1 MTTRKLSLILSIATL
16 LVTACNNKSNN
27 KQSVDYVN
35 PMVGTD
41 FHGHTFPGALLP
53 FGSVQLSPDTRLDG
67 WDGCSG
73 YHYSDSV
80 VYGFTHTHL
89 SGTGC
94 SDYGDVLLMPF
105 EGEGSVKNTEYSA
118 TFSHNNETTQAGYY
132 SLVMDNG
139 IKAELTAGK
148 YVGVHRYTFP
158 NDGEKGFVLDLQHR
172 DKTLSSELKYDGKSL
187 SGYRVS
193 NAWNTEQYIAF
204 SLETSIPIETV
215 KFYTNDSLT
224 TEGEKITGDNCKA
237 LVYFPDSVKQ
247 VVVKVAISAVGED
260 GAVNNQKEIEG
271 FDFDKVKNDAY
282 NCWNK
287 ELSKIEVETDDEELK
302 KNFYTA
308 MYHSFT
314 APYLFTDIDGR
325 YLGQDKEIHTADSGR
340 HIYTVFSLWDTYRTL
355 HPLMNIID
363 RKRTEDFLYSFM
375 TFYEQGGMLP
385 VWELSAYETW
395 CMIGY
400 HSVPVIWDAYQ
411 KGICNYDKQKML
423 QAMVHSAKLPKLGRP
438 EYGKYGYVPGDMEH
452 ESVSKTLEYA
462 YDDWC
467 IAMFAKEIGDTA
479 IYNEFMTRCQS
490 WKNIL
495 DKDGFMRAKING
507 GFLEPFDPTEVN
519 NHFTEGNSWQ
529 YSTYVPHDFETFV
542 AMRGGNDVMEC
553 FLDSLFNTSSD
564 MGGRK
569 QVDITG
575 MVGQY
580 AHGNEPS
587 HHAAYLYAYLGKPW
601 KTQELTR
608 KIMQTLYTSKPDGLC
623 GNEDCGQMSA
633 WYVMSAL
640 GFYPVCPGDNQYV
653 FGSPMFDKA
662 TIHLENGKDI
672 AIVAKNQSDNNK
684 YIKSIR
690 LNGKDYTKSYITFD
704 DIKDGA
710 TIEFTMSSKPNMEF
724 GTAKEDMPK
733 SKIDSKVTTVPY
745 FSTSSKVFRDSIL
758 LEINSHQSEAANTIY
773 YTTDGSKPTNKS
785 LLYEQPLFLTADA
798 TIKAVAYNP
807 ETGYSKVAECNLV
820 KYSQDKKITYHTKYQ
835 PQYSDRGDESLIDNF
850 RGNSNYRLGGW
861 QGFWGDDCYVTI
873 DLLETKPVTKVSA
886 GFLQECR
893 PWIFYPR
900 KMVVEVSNDG
910 ENFVLFGEYENKH
923 PYVEEDV
930 TTANFVVN
938 GHAQARYV
946 RVRAVNYGKL
956 PDWHV
961 SAGEPAWLFI
971 DEIVVQ

>member
-139 IKAELTAGK
+139 IKAELTAGI

-224 TEGEKITGDNCKA
+224 TEGEKIEGDNCKA

-363 RKRTEDFLYSFM
+363 R
-375 TFYEQGGMLP
+375 
-385 VWELSAYETW
+385 V
-395 CMIGY
+395 
-400 HSVPVIWDAYQ
+400 
-411 KGICNYDKQKML
+411 
-423 QAMVHSAKLPKLGRP
+423 
-438 EYGKYGYVPGDMEH
+438 GK
-452 ESVSKTLEYA
+452 
-462 YDDWC
+462 
-467 IAMFAKEIGDTA
+467 
-479 IYNEFMTRCQS
+479 
-490 WKNIL
+490 IL
-495 DKDGFMRAKING
+495 F
-507 GFLEPFDPTEVN
+507 
-519 NHFTEGNSWQ
+519 
-529 YSTYVPHDFETFV
+529 
-542 AMRGGNDVMEC
+542 
-553 FLDSLFNTSSD
+553 
-564 MGGRK
+564 
-569 QVDITG
+569 
-575 MVGQY
+575 
-580 AHGNEPS
+580 
-587 HHAAYLYAYLGKPW
+587 
-601 KTQELTR
+601 
-608 KIMQTLYTSKPDGLC
+608 
-623 GNEDCGQMSA
+623 
-633 WYVMSAL
+633 
-640 GFYPVCPGDNQYV
+640 
-653 FGSPMFDKA
+653 
-662 TIHLENGKDI
+662 
-672 AIVAKNQSDNNK
+672 
-684 YIKSIR
+684 
-690 LNGKDYTKSYITFD
+690 
-704 DIKDGA
+704 
-710 TIEFTMSSKPNMEF
+710 
-724 GTAKEDMPK
+724 
-733 SKIDSKVTTVPY
+733 
-745 FSTSSKVFRDSIL
+745 
-758 LEINSHQSEAANTIY
+758 
-773 YTTDGSKPTNKS
+773 
-785 LLYEQPLFLTADA
+785 
-798 TIKAVAYNP
+798 
-807 ETGYSKVAECNLV
+807 
-820 KYSQDKKITYHTKYQ
+820 
-835 PQYSDRGDESLIDNF
+835 
-850 RGNSNYRLGGW
+850 
-861 QGFWGDDCYVTI
+861 
-873 DLLETKPVTKVSA
+873 
-886 GFLQECR
+886 
-893 PWIFYPR
+893 
-900 KMVVEVSNDG
+900 
-910 ENFVLFGEYENKH
+910 
-923 PYVEEDV
+923 
-930 TTANFVVN
+930 
-938 GHAQARYV
+938 
-946 RVRAVNYGKL
+946 
-956 PDWHV
+956 
-961 SAGEPAWLFI
+961 
-971 DEIVVQ
+971 

>member
-1 MTTRKLSLILSIATL
+1 MILSLTLL
-16 LVTACNNKSNN
+16 LVTACNNKSSN

-53 FGSVQLSPDTRLDG
+53 FGAVQLSPDTRLDG

-80 VYGFTHTHL
+80 IYGFSHTHL

-94 SDYGDVLLMPF
+94 SDYGDVLIMPF
-105 EGEGSVKNTEYSA
+105 EGKGSVKNTEYSA
-118 TFSHNNETTQAGYY
+118 SFSHNNETAIPGYY
-132 SLVMDNG
+132 SVLLNNG
-139 IKAELTAGK
+139 IKAELTTGK
-148 YVGVHRYTFP
+148 HVGVHRYTFP
-158 NDGEKGFVLDLQHR
+158 NDGKKGFVIDLQHR

-193 NAWNTEQYIAF
+193 AAWNNEQYIAF
-204 SLETSIPIETV
+204 SLETSTPIETV
-215 KFYTNDSLT
+215 EFYVNDSLT
-224 TEGEKITGDNCKA
+224 TGVEKITGDNCKA
-237 LVYFPDSVKQ
+237 ILYFPDSAKQ

-271 FDFDKVKNDAY
+271 FDFDKVRTDAY
-282 NCWNK
+282 NCWNN
-287 ELSKIEVETDDEELK
+287 ELSKIEVETDDEDLK

-314 APYLFTDIDGR
+314 APYLFTDLDGR
-325 YLGQDKEIHTADSGR
+325 YLGQDKEIHTADSGQ

-355 HPLMNIID
+355 HPLLNIID
-363 RKRTEDFLYSFM
+363 QKRTEDFLYSFM
-375 TFYEQGGMLP
+375 TFYEQGGVLP

-411 KGICNYDKQKML
+411 KGICNYDKDTML
-423 QAMVHSAKLPKLGRP
+423 QAMIHSATLPKLGRT
-438 EYGKYGYVPGDMEH
+438 EYAQYGYVPGDMEH

-467 IAMFAKEIGDTA
+467 IAMFAKEIGN
-479 IYNEFMTRCQS
+479 IEVYYQYMKCCQA
-490 WKNIL
+490 WKNIF
-495 DKDGFMRAKING
+495 DKDGFMHAKANG
-507 GFLEPFDPTEVN
+507 GFIEPFDPTEVN
-519 NHFTEGNSWQ
+519 NHFTEANSWQ
-529 YSTYVPHDFETFV
+529 YSTYVPHDFETFIE
-542 AMRGGNDVMEC
+542 MRGGNDVMER

-575 MVGQY
+575 MIGQY

-587 HHAAYLYAYLGKPW
+587 HHAAYLYSYIGKPW
-601 KTQELTR
+601 KTQEMTR
-608 KIMQTLYTSKPDGLC
+608 KIMQTLYTPTPDGLC

-672 AIVAKNQSDNNK
+672 VIVAKNQSDNNK
-684 YIKSIR
+684 YINAIR
-690 LNGKDYTKSYITFD
+690 LNGKDYTKSYITFN

-710 TIEFTMSSKPNMEF
+710 TIEFDMAAKPNKDF
-724 GTAKEDMPK
+724 GTDKENMPK
-733 SKIDSKVTTVPY
+733 SRIDPKVTTVPY

-758 LEINSHQSEAANTIY
+758 LEIKCHESEAANAIY
-773 YTTDGSKPTNKS
+773 YTTDGGEPTGKS
-785 LLYEQPLFLTADA
+785 ARYEQPFLLTADA

-820 KYSQDKKITYHTKYQ
+820 KYSQDKAIIYHTKYQ
-835 PQYSDRGDESLIDNF
+835 SQYSDRGDESLIDNF
-850 RGNSNYRLGGW
+850 RGNKNYRLGGW

-873 DLLETKPVTKVSA
+873 DLLKTKPVTKVSA

-893 PWIFYPR
+893 PWIFYPK
-900 KMVVEVSNDG
+900 KMMVEVSNDG
-910 ENFVLFGEYENKH
+910 KNFVPFGEYENKH
-923 PYVEEDV
+923 PYVEQDV

-938 GHAQARYV
+938 GNAQARYV

-961 SAGEPAWLFI
+961 SAGQPAWLFI
-971 DEIVVQ
+971 DEIKIN